1 MGGGLLQCLKDA
13 DTNED
18 DIMETENNNR
28 KRRIYVRLTD
38 KEFTNLENRFK
49 TSTCQNLSDYVRR
62 CLFNRPITTITRDA
76 ATDDLILQMSQLN
89 YELNAVGNNFNQL
102 VKKVNSTP
110 QFTDAKSLFLLVE
123 NQKKALVS
131 KIDEVK
137 EQIQKMAEKWLR

>member
-1 MGGGLLQCLKDA
+1 VGGGLLQCLKDA
-13 DTNED
+13 DANED

-28 KRRIYVRLTD
+28 KKRIYLRLTD

-49 TSTCQNLSDYVRR
+49 TTTCQNLSDYVRR
-62 CLFNRPITTITRDA
+62 CLFDKPITMVTRDA
-76 ATDDLILQMSQLN
+76 ATDDLIVEMSQLN
-89 YELNAVGNNFNQL
+89 YELNAIGSNFNQL

-110 QFTDAKSLFLLVE
+110 QFTGANSLFLLVE
-123 NQKKALVS
+123 NQKKILVS